1 MLVCAC
7 LLGSGWSVHAKPEKL
22 GQYRDTIGV
31 SVCLPE
37 VTLTSQIINSIKK
50 NGKHV
55 VWSVYY
61 CLLLKFWNCGLEP
74 YMICVCVC
82 VCVCVCL
89 VIVFIFAAAPVT
101 VFQCRWSIGT
111 GLIFQPGGFSVCRLD
126 SETRKIEETMVHC
139 PVTPKRRY
147 IYIYKL
153 LICNF

>member
-22 GQYRDTIGV
+22 GQYRDTIGI

-50 NGKHV
+50 NSKHV

-61 CLLLKFWNCGLEP
+61 RLLLKFWNCGLEP

-82 VCVCVCL
+82 VL
-89 VIVFIFAAAPVT
+89 
-101 VFQCRWSIGT
+101 S
-111 GLIFQPGGFSVCRLD
+111 
-126 SETRKIEETMVHC
+126 
-139 PVTPKRRY
+139 
-147 IYIYKL
+147 
-153 LICNF
+153 